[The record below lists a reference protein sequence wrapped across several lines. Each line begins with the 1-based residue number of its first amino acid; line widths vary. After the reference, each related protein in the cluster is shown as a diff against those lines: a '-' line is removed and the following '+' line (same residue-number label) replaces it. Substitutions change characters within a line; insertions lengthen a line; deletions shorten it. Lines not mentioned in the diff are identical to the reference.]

1 MGASFP
7 VLNDV
12 DLLTANNYM
21 YPSIAV
27 LALHNNALTGTIPR
41 GLGEMELSESIKE
54 IFVFVSYASFSLL
67 TLFCCV
73 VVDEAYFDFSDNKL
87 TGSIPTELGN
97 QVKIHSFNLAANM
110 LTGTLPSEMGRL
122 SVLGKL

>member
-41 GLGEMELSESIKE
+41 GLGEMELSETARIAPVLVSNHNWVASGFAVKQPRAGYVATRRGAVLE
-54 IFVFVSYASFSLL
+54 IA
-67 TLFCCV
+67 
-73 VVDEAYFDFSDNKL
+73 
-87 TGSIPTELGN
+87 IPIVP
-97 QVKIHSFNLAANM
+97 QDMH
-110 LTGTLPSEMGRL
+110 
-122 SVLGKL
+122 